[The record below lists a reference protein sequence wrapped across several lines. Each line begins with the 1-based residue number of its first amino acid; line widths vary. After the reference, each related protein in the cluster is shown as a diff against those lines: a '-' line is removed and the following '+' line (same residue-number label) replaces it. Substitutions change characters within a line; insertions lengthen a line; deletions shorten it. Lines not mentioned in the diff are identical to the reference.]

1 MIEFIEHSETKL
13 KFVSYSITTSIAYL
27 AVLFL
32 LVPILYFSVYL
43 SPIESSLYCQK
54 TFLNRVD
61 CQLEE
66 RSLLNSQLTRID
78 IFNLKKA
85 FKSSI
90 FGSRDLRIRLK
101 ANPEIFS
108 FNTFGFQKTY
118 YFPSNPFSLVLFRV
132 FNPLNW
138 FNEVDRIDS
147 IDRFIRGKLDRK
159 SLFVEQSFSWIDL
172 LFFGSIFIVIPLLF
186 IYSIIVWF
194 LTGHWNTTYEF
205 DQESKTLT
213 VHLKNLLGQVV
224 EKQYDFERI
233 KEVKLD
239 TNYKT
244 NFNKGRIILEFNPSY
259 DYPLDEFANVE
270 RGVKSFQIIKKFI
283 ED

>member
-27 AVLFL
+27 VVLFL
-32 LVPILYFSVYL
+32 FVPILYFSVYL
-43 SPIESSLYCQK
+43 SPIESSLYCKK
-54 TFLNRVD
+54 TFLGRVD

-66 RSLLNSQLTRID
+66 RSLLNLQLTRTD

-85 FKSSI
+85 FRSHT
-90 FGSRDLRIRLK
+90 FGNRDLRIRLK
-101 ANPEIFS
+101 ADPELFS

-138 FNEVDRIDS
+138 FDEVDRIDL
-147 IDRFIRGKLDRK
+147 IDRFIRGKLDRQ
-159 SLFVEQSFSWIDL
+159 SLLVEQSFSWIDL
-172 LFFGSIFIVIPLLF
+172 LFFGFIFIGVPLLF
-186 IYSIIVWF
+186 IYRIILWF
-194 LTGHWNTTYEF
+194 FTGFWKIIYEF
-205 DQESKTLT
+205 DRESKTLT
-213 VHLKNLLGQVV
+213 VQLKNVLGRVV
-224 EKQYDFERI
+224 EKRYDFGMI
-233 KEVKLD
+233 KRVKLD

-259 DYPLDEFANVE
+259 DYPLNEFANVE
-270 RGVKSFQIIKKFI
+270 RGVENFQIIKNFI
-283 ED
+283 ES